1 LLLPRL
7 HAVYRTIGHEG
18 GGDGNEFVI
27 RKPLEEDLVM
37 TRMRIAIAA
46 AFSLIATTVH
56 AQGTHFTVKA
66 ASASVHKAPTNVSP
80 VIGEAKQGVTLEVTR
95 DVGSW
100 VKVAWSTGPDGVGYV
115 RKAAGTMGMPGPAAA
130 AASAAPSSGSSRA
143 ASAPAPAAPAPVMSP
158 SAASIAAATP
168 RAPSAPPAP
177 ALRPQPVPTAY
188 VAPSHRFGVGGQ
200 IGGSAVGSGFSA
212 RGWTKSQK
220 IGVQLDVTHHAMTND
235 VFFTRMSST
244 QFGPRVLYAFRD
256 HVSDSTWVRPYAG
269 AGAHMLRASVTDPVS
284 GVAMSDT
291 RVAAQFF
298 GGAEL
303 TLAAVPRLGLSADAG
318 YQWYQSPFVGYTLD
332 GMMMTVSAHWYFR

>member
-1 LLLPRL
+1 
-7 HAVYRTIGHEG
+7 
-18 GGDGNEFVI
+18 
-27 RKPLEEDLVM
+27 M

-56 AQGTHFTVKA
+56 AQGTHFTVGA
-66 ASASVHKAPTNVSP
+66 ASASVYKAPTNVSP
-80 VIGEAKQGVTLEVTR
+80 VIGEATKGVTLEVTR

-100 VKVAWSTGPDGVGYV
+100 VKVAWSKAPDGVGYV
-115 RKAAGTMGMPGPAAA
+115 RKDAGTMGTPGQAAA
-130 AASAAPSSGSSRA
+130 TAPAPSTGSARA
-143 ASAPAPAAPAPVMSP
+143 VSAPAQAPVAPAPVLSP

-168 RAPSAPPAP
+168 RAASAQPTP
-177 ALRPQPVPTAY
+177 LVRQQPVPTAY
-188 VAPSHRFGVGGQ
+188 VAPSHRFGMGGQ
-200 IGGSAVGSGFSA
+200 IGGSAVGSGLSA
-212 RGWTKSQK
+212 RGWSTSQK

-269 AGAHMLRASVTDPVS
+269 AGAHVLRASVTDPVS
-284 GVAMSDT
+284 GVATSDT
-291 RVAAQFF
+291 RMAAQFF
-298 GGAEL
+298 GGTEL
-303 TLAAVPRLGLSADAG
+303 TLAAMPRLGLSADVG

>member
-1 LLLPRL
+1 LLFPRL
-7 HAVYRTIGHEG
+7 HAVYRTIRHEG
-18 GGDGNEFVI
+18 GGHGNESVI

-56 AQGTHFTVKA
+56 AQGTHFTVNA
-66 ASASVHKAPTNVSP
+66 ASASVYKAPTNVSP
-80 VIGEAKQGVTLEVTR
+80 VIGEAKQGVTLEVMR

-100 VKVAWSTGPDGVGYV
+100 VKVAWSKAPDGVGYV
-115 RKAAGTMGMPGPAAA
+115 RKAAGTMGTPAP
-130 AASAAPSSGSSRA
+130 ASAAAPAAPASGAARA
-143 ASAPAPAAPAPVMSP
+143 ASAPVISP

-168 RAPSAPPAP
+168 RAASAQPGPAV
-177 ALRPQPVPTAY
+177 RPQPAPTAY
-188 VAPSHRFGVGGQ
+188 VAPSHRFGMGGQ

-212 RGWTKSQK
+212 RGWSKSQK

-235 VFFTRMSST
+235 VFLTRMSST

-256 HVSDSTWVRPYAG
+256 HVSDRTWVRPYAG
-269 AGAHMLRASVTDPVS
+269 AGAHVLRASVTDPVS
-284 GVAMSDT
+284 GVALSDT
-291 RVAAQFF
+291 RMAAQFF
-298 GGAEL
+298 GGTEL
-303 TLAAVPRLGLSADAG
+303 TLAAVPRLGLSADVG

>member
-1 LLLPRL
+1 
-7 HAVYRTIGHEG
+7 
-18 GGDGNEFVI
+18 
-27 RKPLEEDLVM
+27 M

-56 AQGTHFTVKA
+56 AQGTHFTVSA
-66 ASASVHKAPTNVSP
+66 ASASVYKAPTNVSP
-80 VIGEAKQGVTLEVTR
+80 VIGEAKQGLTLEVTR

-100 VKVAWSTGPDGVGYV
+100 VKVAWSTAPDGVGYV
-115 RKAAGTMGMPGPAAA
+115 RKDAGRMGTPGTAAA
-130 AASAAPSSGSSRA
+130 AAPAAPSAGSSRA
-143 ASAPAPAAPAPVMSP
+143 GSAPASTAAAPVMSP

-168 RAPSAPPAP
+168 RSASAQPGPTV
-177 ALRPQPVPTAY
+177 RPQSVPTGY
-188 VAPSHRFGVGGQ
+188 VAPSHRFGMGGQ

-212 RGWTKSQK
+212 RGWSKSQK
-220 IGVQLDVTHHAMTND
+220 FGVQMDVTHHAMTNE

-269 AGAHMLRASVTDPVS
+269 AGAHVLRASVTDPVS

-291 RVAAQFF
+291 RMAAQFF
-298 GGAEL
+298 GGTEL
-303 TLAAVPRLGLSADAG
+303 TLAAVPRLGLSADVG